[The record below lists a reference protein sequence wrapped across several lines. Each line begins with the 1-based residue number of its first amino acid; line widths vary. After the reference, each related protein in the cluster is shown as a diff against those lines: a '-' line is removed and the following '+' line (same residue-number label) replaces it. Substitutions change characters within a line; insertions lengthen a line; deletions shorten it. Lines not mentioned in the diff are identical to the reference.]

1 MIAGITEKEQK
12 IIERIL
18 DKYRK
23 DYAFFYYGSRVKGTY
38 GKTSDLDVLIKGKA
52 EMPLAVL
59 QEIKEE
65 FDKSDLPYIVN
76 FSDYYKLDSSFYERI
91 KPDIIPYKWQEVK
104 LGDVCRFQNGYA
116 FKSAQ
121 FTNNGNI
128 KIIKIKEIKDGKII
142 FFDDSASVYYDDKYK
157 KYQVQNDD
165 ILVALTGDP
174 VARPNPASWV
184 GRIAIFR
191 GSEKALINQR
201 VAKFLPNKT
210 VLFPQFI
217 YYFFRD
223 FSNFYNLA
231 KKATGSASQ
240 ANISTDMLEN
250 TEILLP
256 PLEVQKKI
264 AGVLGALDDKIEL
277 NNNINQNL
285 EAQAQALFKSW
296 FVDFEPFG
304 GKMPDDW
311 KIGKVEDIIDL
322 YDSQRIPLSS
332 NQRANIKKVYP
343 YYGAT
348 SVMDFVDN
356 YIFDGKY
363 LLLGEDGTVIDDK
376 GFPILQY
383 VWGKF
388 WVNNHAHIMTG
399 KNGFNV
405 ESLYLFFKQT
415 NVKRIVTGA
424 VQPKINQANLKM
436 LPVNI
441 PSNAVMNNFNKTIE
455 PLFSL
460 FRTNTEENKRLIEL
474 RDTLL
479 PKLMSGEINVNDG
492 KILADKSSFTGEI

>member
-38 GKTSDLDVLIKGKA
+38 EKTSDLDVLIKGKA

-91 KPDIIPYKWQEVK
+91 KPDLIPYNWQEVK
-104 LGDVCRFQNGYA
+104 LGDVCDVLNGRAYKQSELLNTGKYPVLRVGN
-116 FKSAQ
+116 FFSRDKWYYSNLELEESKYC
-121 FTNNGNI
+121 NNG
-128 KIIKIKEIKDGKII
+128 DLL
-142 FFDDSASVYYDDKYK
+142 FAWSASFGPKIWNNGKV
-157 KYQVQNDD
+157 
-165 ILVALTGDP
+165 
-174 VARPNPASWV
+174 
-184 GRIAIFR
+184 
-191 GSEKALINQR
+191 
-201 VAKFLPNKT
+201 
-210 VLFPQFI
+210 I
-217 YYFFRD
+217 YHYHIWKLQP
-223 FSNFYNLA
+223 NLA
-231 KKATGSASQ
+231 ILDKLYLFYWLKESTSLLTQGIHGSVMAHLTKSDMEKML
-240 ANISTDMLEN
+240 IS
-250 TEILLP
+250 LP
-256 PLEVQKKI
+256 PLDVQKKI

-277 NNNINQNL
+277 NNKINQNL

-304 GKMPDDW
+304 GQMPDDW
-311 KIGKVEDIIDL
+311 KIGKIEDIIDL

-332 NQRANIKKVYP
+332 NQRANMKKVYP

-441 PSNAVMNNFNKTIE
+441 PSNAVMNNFKKIIE

-460 FRTNTEENKRLIEL
+460 FRINTEENKRLTEL
-474 RDTLL
+474 RDALL
-479 PKLMSGEINVNDG
+479 PKLMSGEINVDDV
-492 KILADKSSFTGEI
+492 KID